1 MNVKKAVSG
10 DQDQDDDNVLLDDEQ
25 NQDEHN
31 ADENNSEG
39 NGNQGD
45 ADDSNE
51 DDDENEVV
59 VSIGEEAPPTNDE
72 EPAPKWV
79 RELRK
84 NYRELQREKRELE
97 EKLKSTSQTET
108 KPVALGKKP
117 TLEDHDYDSDA
128 YEAALTN
135 WFAQKRQVE
144 EAEAKAKAEAEN
156 QQKTW
161 QAKLE
166 NYGKAKAELKVKDF
180 DDAEAT
186 VQESLSVTQQG
197 IVLQGSENPALVIY
211 ALGKNPAK
219 AKELSSITD
228 PVKFAFAVAKLE
240 TQLKVTNRK
249 AAPPPEKTIQGNGR
263 VSGSVDSTLER
274 LRADAE
280 RTGDFTKVMQYK
292 RQKRQSS

>member
-1 MNVKKAVSG
+1 MKRKAETG
-10 DQDQDDDNVLLDDEQ
+10 DQNQDQDNVVLEDEDNLG
-25 NQDEHN
+25 N
-31 ADENNSEG
+31 AEINEDNSEDQS
-39 NGNQGD
+39 NQSD
-45 ADDSNE
+45 SDDGE
-51 DDDENEVV
+51 DDGEDEVV
-59 VSIGEEAPPTNDE
+59 VSIGEEAPPTNEE

-108 KPVALGKKP
+108 KPVVLGKKP

-128 YEAALTN
+128 YETALTN
-135 WFAQKRQVE
+135 WFAQKRQAE
-144 EAEAKAKAEAEN
+144 EAEAKAKAEADN
-156 QQKTW
+156 QQKSW
-161 QAKLE
+161 QSKLE

-180 DDAEAT
+180 EDAEAT
-186 VQESLSVTQQG
+186 VQEALSVTQQG

-211 ALGKNPAK
+211 ALGKNSAK
-219 AKELSSITD
+219 AKELASITD

-280 RTGDFTKVMQYK
+280 KTGDFTKVMQYK
-292 RQKRQSS
+292 RNKRQSS